1 MPDSTVHPQP
11 ARWTPAVWAATG
23 LGFGLSPVAPGTVGA
38 LWGLP
43 LAWGLGQTPLW
54 VQLAVIVVICL
65 LGIPLCTRAARDL
78 GGKKDP
84 GAIVWDEIVSMPIT
98 FLLVPMTSPAV
109 VIVGFLL
116 NRVFDI
122 SKPPPARQLERLP
135 DGLGIMAD
143 DLAAGVYSC
152 GVLHLL
158 LALGWI
164 PGAGA

>member
-1 MPDSTVHPQP
+1 
-11 ARWTPAVWAATG
+11 
-23 LGFGLSPVAPGTVGA
+23 
-38 LWGLP
+38 
-43 LAWGLGQTPLW
+43 LW
-54 VQLAVIVVICL
+54 VQLAVLVVICL